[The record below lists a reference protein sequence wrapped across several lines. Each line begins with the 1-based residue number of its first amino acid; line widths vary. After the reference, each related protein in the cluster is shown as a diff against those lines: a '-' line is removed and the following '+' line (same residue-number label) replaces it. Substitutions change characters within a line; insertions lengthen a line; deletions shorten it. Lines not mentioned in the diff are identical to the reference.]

1 MCQYPASVTQ
11 QNRSA
16 SRERWCR
23 RLILCLLGGLVIA
36 FALLPDYLAAAPD
49 NATTQPVTAEP
60 ARTEADKFKW
70 KFIVCF
76 PMSVDVLPAR
86 ATERRQLGGAG
97 LVRLTINGLLAVH
110 LKKPRT
116 IGPGSLVTSDIAG
129 CD

>member
-11 QNRSA
+11 QNWSA

-60 ARTEADKFKW
+60 ASTQADKFKW
-70 KFIVCF
+70 NLL
-76 PMSVDVLPAR
+76 SVFR
-86 ATERRQLGGAG
+86 C
-97 LVRLTINGLLAVH
+97 RLTSCLHGPLKGASLA
-110 LKKPRT
+110 
-116 IGPGSLVTSDIAG
+116 G
-129 CD
+129 

>member
-23 RLILCLLGGLVIA
+23 RLFLCLLGGLVTA

-60 ARTEADKFKW
+60 ARKEADKFKW

-76 PMSVDVLPAR
+76 PMPVDVLPAR

-97 LVRLTINGLLAVH
+97 LVSTLGGLTINGLLAVH
-110 LKKPRT
+110 
-116 IGPGSLVTSDIAG
+116 
-129 CD
+129 

>member
-1 MCQYPASVTQ
+1 MCQYPASVAQ
-11 QNRSA
+11 QKRSA
-16 SRERWCR
+16 FRESSCR
-23 RLILCLLGGLVIA
+23 CLILCPLGGLVIA

-76 PMSVDVLPAR
+76 LMPVVVLPAR

-97 LVRLTINGLLAVH
+97 LVSTLGGMTINGL
-110 LKKPRT
+110 
-116 IGPGSLVTSDIAG
+116 
-129 CD
+129 